1 MLSLMI
7 TRERK
12 SELTQQYTR
21 AVKGSTKDETRHEWL
36 IYLASLWKE
45 DGDTRVFMDIRA
57 PARTNGAEVD
67 LQFMR
72 GMITPRQFF
81 LRLRAECA
89 DVYAADL
96 TTYGLATIDQT
107 TPAYQTL
114 TREAALEV
122 LEAFEGVDINNP
134 TAVCLAMATTWHRLV
149 AQLHELYGL
158 PSPRELRGEKMH
170 EESDAETA
178 VLEIDDFQTKMT
190 PGKRR
195 GWEAKVE

>member
-1 MLSLMI
+1 M
-7 TRERK
+7 TTQKRK
-12 SELTQQYTR
+12 SELAQEYRR

-36 IYLASLWKE
+36 VYLAALWKE

-57 PARTNGAEVD
+57 RARTNGAQVD
-67 LQFMR
+67 IQFMR
-72 GMITPRQFF
+72 GNITPRMFF
-81 LRLRAECA
+81 LRLRLECA
-89 DVYAADL
+89 DVYATDL
-96 TTYGLATIDQT
+96 TTYGLASIDQA

-122 LEAFEGVDINNP
+122 LEAFESVDINDP
-134 TAVCLAMATTWHRLV
+134 TAVCVAMASTWHRLV
-149 AQLHELYGL
+149 AQIHELYGL

-178 VLEIDDFQTKMT
+178 VLDSDDFQTKMT